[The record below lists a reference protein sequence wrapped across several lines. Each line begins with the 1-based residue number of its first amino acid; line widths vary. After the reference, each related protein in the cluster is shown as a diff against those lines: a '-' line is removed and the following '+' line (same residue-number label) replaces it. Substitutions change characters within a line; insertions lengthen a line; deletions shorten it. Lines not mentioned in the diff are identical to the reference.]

1 MKKFASGKPALRS
14 SMSTIIFQILSK
26 YPLHPA
32 FNFEAM
38 K

>member
-1 MKKFASGKPALRS
+1 MKEFASGKPALRCKNKN
-14 SMSTIIFQILSK
+14 FVQILSK
-26 YPLHPA
+26 YPMHPA